1 MKELRTLLT
10 LVMLIFAY
18 RHVNSKHFK
27 ESMSNITN
35 SFKKQI
41 TSYEEESYINF
52 DLELNET
59 DLFLDALGFKES
71 SNRYE
76 VTNRYGYLGKYQF
89 SRITLRNLG
98 YDVTKKEFLNSPEL
112 QERAMLDLLTHNK
125 EILQSFIDRWD
136 GQVYR
141 GIEIS
146 ESGILAAAHLAGP
159 SRVKDFFRNGK
170 DFKDGNGTR
179 LTSYLRKF
187 SGYKLEL

>member
-10 LVMLIFAY
+10 LVMLMFAY
-18 RHVNSKHFK
+18 RHVNSKQFK

-35 SFKKQI
+35 SFKRQI
-41 TSYEEESYINF
+41 IEYEEERYINF
-52 DLELNET
+52 DLELSET

-89 SRITLRNLG
+89 SRVTLRNLG

-112 QERAMLDLLTHNK
+112 QERAMLDLLIHNK

-136 GQVYR
+136 GEVYR
-141 GIEIS
+141 GIEIT